1 MTKYLHD
8 FPKHDALWSHEEV
21 LDNELEKLEHDK
33 NFEEDGQV
41 YNSILDEEPAYHS
54 LMNFPEDEED
64 ALYAADAY
72 ENPDDDIFE
81 DRESY
86 KNADQDDIYYFI

>member
-8 FPKHDALWSHEEV
+8 FPKHDVLWSHEEV

-33 NFEEDGQV
+33 NFEDDDEV

-64 ALYAADAY
+64 ALYADSY
-72 ENPDDDIFE
+72 ENPDNDIFE